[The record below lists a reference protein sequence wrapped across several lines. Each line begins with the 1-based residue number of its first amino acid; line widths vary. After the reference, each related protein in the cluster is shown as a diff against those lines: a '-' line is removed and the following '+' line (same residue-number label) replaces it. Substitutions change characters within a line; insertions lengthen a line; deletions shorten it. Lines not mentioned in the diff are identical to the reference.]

1 MDRARSL
8 APDIALLD
16 AAGRPVSPRAWR
28 GRPVV
33 LIFLRWLG

>member
-1 MDRARSL
+1 MPDPRSPI
-8 APDIALLD
+8 PDLRLLD
-16 AAGRPVSPRAWR
+16 AAGRPVSPRDWR